1 MEVLLI
7 VLFVMA
13 AGEWIRRRRA
23 LRVRAERLALSRV
36 EAIAQVYER
45 SNAA

>member
-1 MEVLLI
+1 MELLLI
-7 VLFVMA
+7 VLFVMV

-36 EAIAQVYER
+36 EAIAQVYAR
-45 SNAA
+45 RGAS